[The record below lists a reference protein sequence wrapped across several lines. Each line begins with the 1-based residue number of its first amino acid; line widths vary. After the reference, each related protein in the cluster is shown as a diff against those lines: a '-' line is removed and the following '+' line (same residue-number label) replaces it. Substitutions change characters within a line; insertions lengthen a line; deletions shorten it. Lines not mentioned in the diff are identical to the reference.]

1 MTLLEIVQS
10 VLSSISSDSV
20 NNITDTV
27 ESYDIACVAR
37 DCYADLITQRDDWP
51 FMQSMTQLTAMS
63 DLDNPTKMK
72 IPDTMAS
79 VQWIKYN
86 KQDVT
91 YKTPKEF
98 KDLLDGRTAQTGII
112 DSNGYVLNRDPQYWT
127 TYDDTYIYFDGY
139 NSNVDSTLQASKS
152 VVMGQNNYTWTMDN
166 NFEPVLPTK
175 MIPAYLAEVKA
186 EAFVSVKQQTNQR
199 QERKAKRGRDR
210 WQKDA
215 RRAKDSEQST
225 NGVNYGRK

>member
-10 VLSSISSDSV
+10 VLSSISADEV
-20 NNITDTV
+20 NSINDTV
-27 ESYDIACVAR
+27 ESYDIACLAR

-51 FMQSMTQLTAMS
+51 FMQIKTELTAMS
-63 DLDNPTKMK
+63 DLTYPTKMK
-72 IPDTMAS
+72 IPDGMAS

-86 KQDVT
+86 KQDVA

-98 KDLLDGRTAQTGII
+98 QDLLDGRVAQSGII
-112 DSNGYVLNRDPQYWT
+112 DSNGYVLNRNPMYWT
-127 TYDDTYIYFDGY
+127 TFDDTYIYFDGY
-139 NSNVDSTLQASKS
+139 DSSVDTTLQASKS
-152 VVMGQNNYTWTMDN
+152 VVMGQNNYTWTMDDE
-166 NFEPVLPTK
+166 FEPILPVK

-186 EAFVSVKQQTNQR
+186 EAFVAVKQQTNQR

-210 WQKDA
+210 WQKEA